1 MVWEILRRC
10 RGNPEWRYCEVF
22 GVGLA
27 GGMVAHLVYSVTDA
41 IALGEKGGVMFWG
54 VWGLTGGMWRVVRGW
69 GSRGVEE

>member
-41 IALGEKGGVMFWG
+41 IALGEKGG
-54 VWGLTGGMWRVVRGW
+54 
-69 GSRGVEE
+69 